1 MDEQKPPS
9 ASDLY
14 RDRYQGKLKSTE
26 SPHCP
31 MCGAPELEELELEG
45 TYGEPLIIAGCRKCN
60 YRSDEKPI
68 TNAKIMPDERVG
80 ELLPEDWKDFWHHP
94 ELWCV
99 ETWRCGLLLRV
110 FATKIEE
117 HLKAES
123 EITHM
128 LNLYKRAIVERDQFA
143 KLMGTMKGEHDALEK
158 ENKELRASVGE
169 WVCPKCNI
177 VYTESALVGEI
188 GRCPKCDGYVGTR
201 YQVERN
207 EAIENLVKLNAYVD
221 EAKKEAGD
229 FYITGRPLPEVV
241 EDIMEALYKAEDD
254 LEDERSRVA
263 LRDMWLN
270 EAEEEIRELR
280 GKEGNNGQ
288 VK

>member
-1 MDEQKPPS
+1 MDEKKLPS

-14 RDRYQGKLKSTE
+14 RDRYQGKLKSM
-26 SPHCP
+26 SDKRVRK
-31 MCGAPELEELELEG
+31 LLLELPDSSILNYSWGDVYEEI
-45 TYGEPLIIAGCRKCN
+45 GEYDSWDGPTLKEALHELAVAIEARK
-60 YRSDEKPI
+60 
-68 TNAKIMPDERVG
+68 
-80 ELLPEDWKDFWHHP
+80 
-94 ELWCV
+94 
-99 ETWRCGLLLRV
+99 
-110 FATKIEE
+110 
-117 HLKAES
+117 KADA

-158 ENKELRASVGE
+158 ENKELRASVKE
-169 WVCPKCNI
+169 WVCPKCDI
-177 VYTESALVGEI
+177 VYTESALVGEM

-201 YQVERN
+201 YQVERDV
-207 EAIENLVKLNAYVD
+207 AIGKLFKLNAYVD
-221 EAKKEAGD
+221 EAKKAAGD

-280 GKEGNNGQ
+280 GKEGNNDQ

>member
-1 MDEQKPPS
+1 MNEQKLPS

-14 RDRYQGKLKSTE
+14 RDRYQGKLKSTK
-26 SPHCP
+26 SPRCP

-45 TYGEPLIIAGCRKCN
+45 IYGEPLIIAACRKCN
-60 YRSDEKPI
+60 YRSDEKP
-68 TNAKIMPDERVG
+68 T
-80 ELLPEDWKDFWHHP
+80 
-94 ELWCV
+94 
-99 ETWRCGLLLRV
+99 TS
-110 FATKIEE
+110 KIER
-117 HLKAES
+117 LS
-123 EITHM
+123 
-128 LNLYKRAIVERDQFA
+128 NLYQRTIVERDQFA

-158 ENKELRASVGE
+158 ENKELRASVKE
-169 WVCPKCNI
+169 WVCPKCDI
-177 VYTESALVGEI
+177 VYTESALVGEM

-201 YQVERN
+201 YQVERDV
-207 EAIENLVKLNAYVD
+207 AIGKLFKLNAYVD
-221 EAKKEAGD
+221 EAKKAAGD

-280 GKEGNNGQ
+280 GKEGNNDQ